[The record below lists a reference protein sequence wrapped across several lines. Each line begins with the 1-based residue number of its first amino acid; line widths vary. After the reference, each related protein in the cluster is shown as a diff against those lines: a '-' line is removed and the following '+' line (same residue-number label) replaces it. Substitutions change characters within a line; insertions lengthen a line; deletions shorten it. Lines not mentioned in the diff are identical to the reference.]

1 MTENEFI
8 DAVKRNNQRLF
19 LIALSYTRNQTDA
32 QDILQNTFLKL
43 WKNTKEFKNDEHL
56 DKWLTRVAV
65 NESKNLL
72 RSPFKSRS
80 VPLEDADIKYDFA
93 ENQDHD
99 LFNAVMKLPQKQR
112 TVIHLF
118 YYEDMSVKEIAET
131 LGIRANAVKTR
142 LSRGRTQLKNILGD
156 DWNDE

>member
-8 DAVKRNNQRLF
+8 DAVKRNHQRLF
-19 LIALSYTRNQTDA
+19 LIALSYTKNQTDA

-43 WKNTKEFKNDEHL
+43 WKHPKPFKNAEHL
-56 DKWLTRVAV
+56 DRWLTRVAV

-80 VPLEDADIKYDFA
+80 VPLEEADDRYDFA
-93 ENQDHD
+93 EAQDHA
-99 LFNAVMKLPQKQR
+99 LFHAVMRLPQKQR

-131 LGIRANAVKTR
+131 LGIRVNAVKTR
-142 LSRGRTQLKNILGD
+142 LSRGRTQLKDILGD
-156 DWNDE
+156 DWNDA

>member
-8 DAVKRNNQRLF
+8 DAVERNNRRLF
-19 LIALSYTRNQTDA
+19 LIALSYTKNQMDA

-43 WKNTKEFKNDEHL
+43 WKNTKAFKNDEHL

-72 RSPFKSRS
+72 KSPFKNRS
-80 VPLEDADIKYDFA
+80 VPLEGNDVKYDF
-93 ENQDHD
+93 ETEQDQW
-99 LFNAVMKLPQKQR
+99 LFDAVMKLPLKQR

-131 LGIRANAVKTR
+131 LSIRSNAVKTR
-142 LSRGRTQLKNILGD
+142 LSRGRMQLKNILGD